1 MSVPDKSSET
11 APALEVRDLKAWY
24 GKTQALFGVD
34 MSVARGQAVAVVG
47 TNGAGKTTL
56 LRSIVGLTRS
66 RGEVWIDGS
75 NASHLP
81 GFRRVRRYRIGMV
94 HEGRGL
100 YYNLSVAENIRIGHR
115 RLSADALDRALDIFP
130 DLKTRLG
137 EAAGRL
143 SGGQQQMVA
152 LARLIAAE
160 PQIILLDEPGLGLS
174 PRLVDGVYESLARIR
189 TIGATIVLVEQNID
203 RAAEFATEMC
213 VMAGGRVIEW
223 VPQTSP
229 EIAARVKDLVIGA
242 REDLQRHSAVAA
254 PAARQEEPS

>member
-1 MSVPDKSSET
+1 MSAHDSPVVGTP
-11 APALEVRDLKAWY
+11 PALDVRGLNAWY

-34 MSVARGQAVAVVG
+34 LSVSRERTVAVVG

-56 LRSIVGLTRS
+56 LRSIVGLTKC
-66 RGEVWIDGS
+66 RGEVWIDGT
-75 NASHLP
+75 NATQLP
-81 GFRRVRRYRIGMV
+81 GFRRVRRHRIAMV

-100 YYNLSVAENIRIGHR
+100 YYNLSVVDNIRIGYR
-115 RLSADALDRALDIFP
+115 RLPPDALARVLDIFP
-130 DLKTRLG
+130 DLRTRLD
-137 EAAGRL
+137 EPAGRL

-152 LARLIAAE
+152 LARLIAAD

-174 PRLVDGVYESLARIR
+174 PRLVDGVYEALARIR

-223 VPQTSP
+223 VPRVGP
-229 EIAARVKDLVIGA
+229 EVATRVKDLVIGV
-242 REDLQRHSAVAA
+242 REDLQGHGTV
-254 PAARQEEPS
+254 PV